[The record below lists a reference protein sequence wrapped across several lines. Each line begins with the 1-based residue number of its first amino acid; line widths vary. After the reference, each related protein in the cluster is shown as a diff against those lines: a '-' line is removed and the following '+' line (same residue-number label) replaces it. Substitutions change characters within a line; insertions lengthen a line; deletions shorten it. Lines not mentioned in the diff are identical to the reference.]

1 MANRRTGWHSG
12 HLKTRQLTVEDS
24 LTVNGN
30 LVFGDA
36 TTDTLEVNGAA
47 NFDLTVDID
56 GATTSTNAVLDIS
69 QTGTGRVVF
78 VNQDSTGNPDN
89 ALFID
94 DEATGATNSALKIN
108 SARTGRIVEIFAE
121 GASSNVMEIDVAD
134 GGTGTALYV
143 DHNETDGAAVGI
155 HVDVA
160 STSASAFVMKV
171 TGIATNS
178 GVFQTNGI
186 GTTADSVAAVFVVQ
200 GGSTTYYLPLMSTF
214 A

>member
-1 MANRRTGWHSG
+1 MGWHSG
-12 HLKTRQLTVEDS
+12 HLKARQITVEDS

-78 VNQDSTGNPDN
+78 INQDSTGNPDN

-94 DEATGATNSALKIN
+94 DEATGSTNPAFLVN
-108 SARTGRIVEIFAE
+108 SARTGNVATINVE
-121 GASSNVMEIDVAD
+121 GAAAKGLEIDVAN
-134 GGTGTALYV
+134 GGTGIGLEI

-155 HVDVA
+155 HIDVA
-160 STSASAFVMKV
+160 STSASAFALKV